1 MMSVRQPIP
10 LSLGSALPEAV
21 QPAVAAIVR
30 AALRAVD
37 PAQALRRHLWRRED
51 VLYVRGI
58 PQIWPLRNYRGVYLI
73 ALGKAALPMAKSAS
87 RLLKDV
93 LRQSLI
99 ITKEARESLP
109 DAEVLSGDHPIPGER
124 SLQAGR
130 RLMEFLRHLQ
140 EDDLLIVLLSGGGSA
155 LATFPP
161 SLKGKPLALDDLQAL
176 NQALLACGA
185 EIGEINIL
193 RRHLDPLKGGGWLRV
208 TRASTLTLALSDVIG
223 NAPEAIASGPTVP
236 DPTTLADAWK
246 VIDRYRLRSV
256 LPSAILEALQEAPET
271 LKPEDPILRPLP
283 DGRLRHVYQIVG
295 DNRLAARAA
304 LRAARRQGFHA
315 SLLTTRLQGEAS
327 QAGRF
332 LAAILR
338 QIAESG
344 EPLPRPACLIAGG
357 ETTVTLRG
365 HGRGGRNQELALAA
379 ALELDG
385 VPQVALL
392 ALASDGQDGPTDAA
406 GAVVNGE
413 TVRRAAALG
422 LDAQTFLENQDSYT
436 FFTALQDTLHIPTGW
451 TNVNDLIFLF
461 GFD

>member
-1 MMSVRQPIP
+1 MP
-10 LSLGSALPEAV
+10 LSLGSSLPEAAR
-21 QPAVAAIVR
+21 PAIAAIVR
-30 AALRAVD
+30 AALQAVD
-37 PAQALRRHLWRRED
+37 PSQALRRYLWRKDD
-51 VLYVRGI
+51 VLYVQGVA
-58 PQIWPLRNYRGVYLI
+58 QSWPLRGYRGVYLI
-73 ALGKAALPMAKSAS
+73 ALGKAALPMTRSAA
-87 RLLKDV
+87 RLLRGV
-93 LRQSLI
+93 LHRSLI
-99 ITKEARESLP
+99 ITKEAGQSLP
-109 DAEVLSGDHPIPGER
+109 DAEILTANHPIPGER
-124 SLQAGR
+124 SLQAGQ
-130 RLMEFLRHLQ
+130 RLMEFLSGLQ
-140 EDDLLIVLLSGGGSA
+140 EEDLLLVLLSGGGSA
-155 LATFPP
+155 LAAFPP
-161 SLKGKPLALDDLQAL
+161 LLNGKPLPLDDLQAL

-185 EIGEINIL
+185 DIRAINIL

-208 TRASTLTLALSDVIG
+208 TRASTLTLVLSDVIG

-246 VIDRYRLRSV
+246 VIERYRLDSL
-256 LPSAILEALQEAPET
+256 LPAAILEALKEAPET
-271 LKPEDPILRPLP
+271 LKPDDPILRPLP

-304 LRAARRQGFHA
+304 LRAARRHGFHA

-344 EPLPRPACLIAGG
+344 EPLPRPACLIVGG

-379 ALELDG
+379 ALELEG

-392 ALASDGQDGPTDAA
+392 ALATDGQDGPTDAA
-406 GAVVNGE
+406 GAVVTGE
-413 TVRRAAALG
+413 TVRRAADLG
-422 LDAQTFLENQDSYT
+422 LDAQTFLENQDSHT
-436 FFTALQDTLHIPTGW
+436 FFTALQDTLRIPTGW

-461 GFD
+461 GF